1 MFSVSGVKG
10 RCTVIISHLS
20 DIQEGN
26 LLWTKVS
33 PVIQNDRINFI
44 KWLIIKYSYCLDVE
58 IDSDIE
64 YQEYQNKYLK
74 KCKI

>member
-1 MFSVSGVKG
+1 MISVPVKA
-10 RCTVIISHLS
+10 VIISHLS